1 MAAPRTNR
9 KITLDRR
16 KVVTRILKDRGDTL
30 LVTGLGAPTWDAA
43 AAGDNANNFYLWGG
57 MGGAAVLGLGLA
69 LAQKKRRVLVITGDG
84 EMLMGMGALAT
95 IAVQG
100 PPNLAVCVIDNQRY
114 GETGMQETHT
124 EFGVDLAMIAVGAGF
139 RETDTVWTMK
149 ELEQSLPLLF
159 ETPGPVFLDV
169 KVTDAP
175 QPMTL
180 PMRDGPA
187 IKHRFRENLLGQA

>member
-43 AAGDNANNFYLWGG
+43 AAGDNPNNFYLWGG

-84 EMLMGMGALAT
+84 EMLMGLGALAT
-95 IAVQG
+95 IAVQS

-124 EFGVDLAMIAVGAGF
+124 QFGVNLEMVAVGAGF

-149 ELEQSLPLLF
+149 ELEGSLPLFF
-159 ETPGPVFLDV
+159 ETPGPVFLNV

-175 QPMTL
+175 QPMNL

-187 IKHRFRENLLGQA
+187 LKHRFRESLLGQA

>member
-16 KVVTRILKDRGDTL
+16 RVVSRILKDRGDAL

-43 AAGDNANNFYLWGG
+43 AAGDHLNNFYLWGG

-69 LAQKKRRVLVITGDG
+69 LAQKKRRVLVVTGDG
-84 EMLMGMGALAT
+84 EMLMGLGALAT
-95 IAVQG
+95 IAVQS

-124 EFGVDLAMIAVGAGF
+124 QFGVDLAMMAVGAGF
-139 RETDTVWTMK
+139 AETDTVWTMK
-149 ELEQSLPLLF
+149 ELGASLPLLF

-187 IKHRFRENLLGQA
+187 IKHRFRENLLGKA

>member
-1 MAAPRTNR
+1 MAGARTNR

-16 KVVTRILKDRGDTL
+16 RVVNRILKDRGDTL
-30 LVTGLGAPTWDAA
+30 LVTGLGASTWDAA
-43 AAGDNANNFYLWGG
+43 AAGDHVNNFYLWGG
-57 MGGAAVLGLGLA
+57 MGGAAVCGLGLA
-69 LAQKKRRVLVITGDG
+69 LAQKTRRVLVITGDG

-95 IAVQG
+95 IAVQR
-100 PPNLAVCVIDNQRY
+100 PKNLAVCVIDNQRY

-124 EFGVDLAMIAVGAGF
+124 QFGVDLATIASGAGF
-139 RETDTVWTMK
+139 AETDTAWTMK
-149 ELEQSLPLLF
+149 ELEDSLPLLY

-187 IKHRFRENLLGQA
+187 IKHRFRETLLGKA

>member
-43 AAGDNANNFYLWGG
+43 AAGDNPNNFYLWGG

-95 IAVQG
+95 IAVQS

-124 EFGVDLAMIAVGAGF
+124 QFGVDLAMMAVGAGF

-149 ELEQSLPLLF
+149 ELEESLPLLF
-159 ETPGPVFLDV
+159 EAPGPVFLDV
-169 KVTDAP
+169 KVTDVP